1 MSKRSERPPATL
13 VEVPFWLADRHRR
26 ADVDQLVSVDEAIL
40 GLAATDEG
48 PGWDALVEGAGFEPT
63 DEPGRLRRLHTLA
76 DLVGPDMRLLVIG
89 LNPSP
94 ASADSGIAFARP
106 GNRFWPATLAA
117 GLVTKDREPIDALVN
132 HGVGF
137 TDIVKR
143 TTRKASELSRDEFR
157 SGMARA
163 DGLCRWLR
171 PQACVMVGLMGWR
184 TAVDAKAKAGWQDMT
199 LGESPVYVM
208 PSTSGLNANSSLAD
222 LTGHLTEIGKQLTEL
237 P

>member
-1 MSKRSERPPATL
+1 MPARSQDAPTAL
-13 VEVPFWLADRHRR
+13 VDVPLWLAGRPRSS
-26 ADVDQLVSVDEAIL
+26 DVGDLVDVGTYIVELASGATEASW
-40 GLAATDEG
+40 
-48 PGWDALVEGAGFEPT
+48 PALVEGAGFGQTER
-63 DEPGRLRRLHTLA
+63 PGRLERLHTLA

-94 ASADSGIAFARP
+94 SSADSGVGFARP
-106 GNRFWPATLAA
+106 GNRFWPAALAA
-117 GLVTKDREPIDALVN
+117 GLATVDRDPLHALAD
-132 HGVGF
+132 HGLGF

-143 TTRKASELSRDEFR
+143 TTRKASELGRQEFR
-157 SGMARA
+157 DGMSRVDA
-163 DGLCRWLR
+163 LCGWLR

-184 TAVDAKAKAGWQDMT
+184 AAVDAKAVAGWQDMT

-222 LTGHLTEIGKQLTEL
+222 LTDHLVEVGKQLAEL